1 MKYKKWLFPILSA
14 AVASVAVFAV
24 WTNIESKDQGD
35 HKVLKSPKIT
45 YVSTVDEEPSGETV
59 MKGPRITY
67 VSSATEEPEEI
78 LIQDAHFAFVGSS
91 IEELTA
97 EADVI
102 VRGTVSEITA
112 GGTDKGEDGTGLGFE
127 FTLYKFDVSET
138 LKGEVDDSIYIY
150 RPNPGEFSDMP
161 LTAFVVD
168 DALVLYLREGESTYP
183 PVSNYADKAYGTVT
197 LDNGVF
203 DVEATG
209 AVGQVDDSVV
219 VRPRGIDEL
228 MFSDGETFTMG
239 DVRRAIEP
247 DSDEVGPV
255 GSTQ

>member
-1 MKYKKWLFPILSA
+1 MKHKKWLFPILSA
-14 AVASVAVFAV
+14 VVASVAVVAI
-24 WTNIESKDQGD
+24 WLNIE
-35 HKVLKSPKIT
+35 PK
-45 YVSTVDEEPSGETV
+45 EPSG
-59 MKGPRITY
+59 
-67 VSSATEEPEEI
+67 EI
-78 LIQDAHFAFVGSS
+78 LIQDAHFSFIASS

-102 VRGTVSEITA
+102 VRGTVSEVTA
-112 GGTDKGEDGTGLGFE
+112 NGTDKGEDSTGLGFA

-161 LTAFVVD
+161 LTTFAVD

-183 PVSNYADKAYGTVT
+183 PVSNYTDKAYGTVT

-203 DVEATG
+203 DVDVTG
-209 AVGQVDDSVV
+209 AVGVVDDDVV
-219 VRPRGIDEL
+219 VRPRGISDI
-228 MFSDGETFTMG
+228 MFAEGTTFTAAEI
-239 DVRRAIEP
+239 RQAIEP

-255 GSTQ
+255 GSTN